1 MGRVRTLFLL
11 SLLATL
17 PSDAA
22 ERAQARS
29 VVYSQQGIVAT
40 SHPLA
45 SQAGAQVLARG
56 GTAADAAIAANA
68 TLGVVEPMM
77 CGMGGDLFVIYYEAK
92 TGKLYGLNSSGWA
105 PKGLTPEFLA
115 AQGITKMPTSGI
127 HPATVPG
134 VVEGWSK
141 IHGRFGKLV
150 WKDLFTAAIRYAEEG
165 HPVHEVIRSAWSTER
180 LKVTP
185 EAQRVFLPGGRPP
198 AVGEIFRNPDV
209 GRSLRIVAEQGR
221 DGYYKG
227 PIAQAILKTAARM
240 GGAMRADDLADFEAE
255 WVEPISTTYKGWRV
269 YELPPNG
276 QGMAALIMLNLME
289 KTGFDVHSRIESM
302 KLAYADV
309 MAYNADP
316 RFAKVPVAGLLDK
329 NYAAERAK
337 LIDASK
343 ANCDVKEGTPFGSD
357 TTYMTAVDKDGNIA
371 SWIQSNYQ
379 GFASGVV
386 PDGVGFVLQNRGA
399 GFVLDPKHPNVLAGR
414 KRPFHTIIP
423 AFMEKDEIKIGFGI
437 MGGPNQPL
445 AHAQFVSNIV
455 DHGMNIQMALE
466 SPRFT
471 KSGPA
476 GCDVQIE
483 SRMPTAELEGLKQ
496 KGHQIDL
503 RAPYSLNMGRGAAV
517 VFNTKTGIKQGAAD
531 PRSDGAATPQPIE

>member
-1 MGRVRTLFLL
+1 MRTLLLL
-11 SLLATL
+11 SLLAAL
-17 PSDAA
+17 PADAA

-40 SHPLA
+40 SHALA

-56 GTAADAAIAANA
+56 GSAADAAIAANA

-105 PKGLTPEFLA
+105 PKALTPAFLA
-115 AQGITKMPTSGI
+115 ARGITTMPVSGI
-127 HPATVPG
+127 YPATVPG
-134 VVEGWSK
+134 AVEGWSQ
-141 IHGRFGKLV
+141 IHSRFGKLV
-150 WKDLFTAAIRYAEEG
+150 WKDIFSAAIRYAEQG
-165 HPVHEVIRSAWSTER
+165 HPVHEVIASAWSPSR
-180 LKVTP
+180 LKVTA

-209 GRSLRIVAEQGR
+209 ARSLRIVAEQGR

-227 PIAQAILKTAARM
+227 PIAEAILKTEKRM
-240 GGAMRADDLADFEAE
+240 DGAMTAEDLAEFHAE

-276 QGMAALIMLNLME
+276 QGMAALSMLNLME
-289 KTGFDVHSRIESM
+289 VAGFDVHTRIESM

-316 RFAKVPVAGLLDK
+316 RFAKVPVAELLDK
-329 NYAAERAK
+329 GYAARRAR
-337 LIDASK
+337 LIDVAK
-343 ANCDVKEGTPFGSD
+343 ARCDAREGSPFGSD
-357 TTYMTAVDKDGNIA
+357 TTYLTVVDKDGNIA

-386 PDGVGFVLQNRGA
+386 PDGLGFVLQNRGA
-399 GFVLDPKHPNVLAGR
+399 GFVLDPRHPNVLAGR

-423 AFMEKDEIKIGFGI
+423 AFMEKDEQKIGFGI

-445 AHAQFVSNIV
+445 AHAQFVSNLV

-466 SPRFT
+466 APRFT

-483 SRMPTAELEGLKQ
+483 SRMSVAEIEGLKQ
-496 KGHQIDL
+496 KGHL
-503 RAPYSLNMGRGAAV
+503 VEVRAAYSLNMGRGAAV
-517 VFNTKTGIKQGAAD
+517 LFNTRTGVKQGAAD
-531 PRSDGAATPQPIE
+531 PRSDGAATPQPID

>member
-1 MGRVRTLFLL
+1 M
-11 SLLATL
+11 
-17 PSDAA
+17 
-22 ERAQARS
+22 
-29 VVYSQQGIVAT
+29 
-40 SHPLA
+40 
-45 SQAGAQVLARG
+45 LARG
-56 GTAADAAIAANA
+56 GSAADAAIAANA

-115 AQGITKMPTSGI
+115 KQGITKMPVSGI

-134 VVEGWSK
+134 VVEGWSQV
-141 IHGRFGKLV
+141 HGRFGRMA
-150 WKDLFTAAIRYAEEG
+150 WKDLFSSAIRYAEEG

-198 AVGEIFRNPDV
+198 EVGEIFRNPDV

-227 PIAQAILKTAARM
+227 PIAQAILKTAQRM
-240 GGAMRADDLADFEAE
+240 GGAMTAEDLAEFHAE

-289 KTGFDVHSRIESM
+289 VAGHDVHSRIESM

-316 RFAKVPVAGLLDK
+316 RFAKVPVKGLLDK
-329 NYAAERAK
+329 AYAAERAK
-337 LIDASK
+337 LIDRAR
-343 ANCDVKEGTPFGSD
+343 AACDVKEGTPFGSD
-357 TTYMTAVDKDGNIA
+357 TTYMTVVDKDGNIA

-386 PDGVGFVLQNRGA
+386 PDGVGFVLQNRGS
-399 GFVLDPKHPNVLAGR
+399 GFVLKPGHPNVLAGR

-455 DHGMNIQMALE
+455 DHGMNIQLALE
-466 SPRFT
+466 APRFT
-471 KSGPA
+471 KNGPA

-483 SRMPTAELEGLKQ
+483 SRMPAAELEGLKQ